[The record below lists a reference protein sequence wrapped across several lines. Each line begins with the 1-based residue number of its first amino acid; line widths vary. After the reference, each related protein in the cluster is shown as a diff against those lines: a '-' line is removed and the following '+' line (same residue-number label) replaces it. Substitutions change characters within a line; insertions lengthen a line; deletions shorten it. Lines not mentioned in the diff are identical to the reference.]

1 MTRLY
6 DGAKGPRTEGVALAI
21 VNPAAGRG
29 KAARLWPE
37 LEPLLR
43 VGFPRLVV
51 RQTRGPGEAEAL
63 AHEWGAEHATGYL
76 LVGGGDGTL
85 HETVNGL
92 WASGS
97 HAALGL
103 LPLGSGNDFARNTG
117 IPHDPGKAAGLL
129 ESAVPRGVDLGI
141 LSFGAESGMRRRAF
155 LNSAS
160 IGISVRAN
168 RLAKRFARLGFGRAR
183 YSGAGLLAILSAR
196 PAHYRVSIQG
206 QPWFDAIALNL
217 TVANGASFGG
227 GIKISPDSSPGDGT
241 LELVVLGAMGRLR
254 ALKAFG
260 RLQRGTHLD
269 LPEVRTTSL
278 RSATLTGPGTL
289 ALEADGEELE
299 VRGELAVAVEPARLP
314 LLS

>member
-6 DGAKGPRTEGVALAI
+6 DGAKAPRTEGVAFAI

-29 KAARLWPE
+29 KAARLWPQ

-43 VGFPRLVV
+43 AAFPRLTV
-51 RQTRGPGEAEAL
+51 RQTRGPGEAETMAL
-63 AHEWGAEHATGYL
+63 EWGAEHPAGHL

-85 HETVNGL
+85 HEAVNGL

-117 IPHDPGKAAGLL
+117 IPRDPAKAASLL
-129 ESAVPRGVDLGI
+129 ETTVPRGVDLGV
-141 LSFGAESGMRRRAF
+141 LSFGTESGMRRRAF
-155 LNSAS
+155 LNSVS

-168 RLAKRFARLGFGRAR
+168 RLAKRLAGLGFGRAR
-183 YSGAGLLAILSAR
+183 YSGAGLAAILSAK

-206 QPWFDAIALNL
+206 QPWFAGDALNV
-217 TVANGASFGG
+217 TVANGASFGA
-227 GIKISPDSSPGDGT
+227 GIKISPDSSPYDGT
-241 LELVVLGAMGRLR
+241 LELVILGAMGRGR
-254 ALKAFG
+254 ALEVFG
-260 RLQRGTHLD
+260 RLQRGTHLE
-269 LPEVRTTSL
+269 LPEVRTTSI
-278 RSATLTGPGTL
+278 RSATLAGPDQL
-289 ALEADGEELE
+289 AVEADGEELD
-299 VRGELAVAVEPARLP
+299 VRGGLSVEVAPARLT